1 LKEPKKC
8 HKGESKNNDDPPRES
23 PALRDHRAVSL
34 GDPIKEFSSGKE
46 QTQVLRLLRAAPG
59 PAPAGE
65 AVINSLFPSL
75 LIFLLIL
82 ILFCSVLSLAR
93 LVKNHKYFQSFCLFK
108 IFPVDRS

>member
-8 HKGESKNNDDPPRES
+8 RKGESRNSKDLPRES

-46 QTQVLRLLRAAPG
+46 QTQGLGLLRAAPG

-65 AVINSLFPSL
+65 VFNNSLFPSL

-82 ILFCSVLSLAR
+82 ILFSSVSRGSPSLAR
-93 LVKNHKYFQSFCLFK
+93 LVKN
-108 IFPVDRS
+108 

>member
-59 PAPAGE
+59 PAAAPAGE
-65 AVINSLFPSL
+65 VLNNSLFPSL

-82 ILFCSVLSLAR
+82 ILFSSVSRGSPSLAR
-93 LVKNHKYFQSFCLFK
+93 LVKN
-108 IFPVDRS
+108 